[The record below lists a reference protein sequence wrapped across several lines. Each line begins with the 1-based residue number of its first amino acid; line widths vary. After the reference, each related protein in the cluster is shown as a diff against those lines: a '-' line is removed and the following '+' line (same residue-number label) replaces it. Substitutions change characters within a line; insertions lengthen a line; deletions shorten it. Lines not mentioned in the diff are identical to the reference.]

1 MEFYDTKDLR
11 DDEIYLDL
19 KKTKQAD
26 PERNRVPAYS
36 FDICLLDSTIVGNC
50 SLRVG
55 HNRNIYYAGNMGY
68 GWLYVYLGNKYS
80 LKACKLLFKLAKKHN
95 IDYLYITCK
104 PDNLPSDTICRLL
117 GGKLIETTDVPK
129 DLDMYE
135 EGIHRVNIYK
145 LDI

>member
-1 MEFYDTKDLR
+1 MKFFDTKDLR

-19 KKTKQAD
+19 KKTKQAN
-26 PERNRVPAYS
+26 PEKNYVPAYD

-55 HNRNIYYAGNMGY
+55 HNRNIYYAGNIGY
-68 GWLYVYLGNKYS
+68 GVLEEYRGNKYS
-80 LKACKLLFKLAKKHN
+80 LKASKLLFKLAKKH
-95 IDYLYITCK
+95 DLEYLYITCK

-129 DLDMYE
+129 DLEMYE
-135 EGIHRVNIYK
+135 EGVHRVNIYK
-145 LDI
+145 YDI